1 MTILTVPSPVDA
13 LAKIAQH
20 MAALPFGSM
29 TEARRAKI
37 VRNCLGPVV
46 LLIEAVELAAA
57 AGPDEEA
64 VLMQFIRALYAQ
76 SEAAKREKYF
86 SELMEKLLAHRDKL

>member
-1 MTILTVPSPVDA
+1 MTILTVPSPVEA

-20 MAALPFGSM
+20 MAALPFDAM
-29 TEARRAKI
+29 TDDRRAKI
-37 VRNCLGPVV
+37 VGNCLGPVV
-46 LLIEAVELAAA
+46 LLIEAVKLAAA
-57 AGPDEEA
+57 AGQDEEA

-86 SELMEKLLAHRDKL
+86 SGLMERLRAHRDQL